1 MCQQRQSEQGQK
13 RPFVGADLQML
24 VVSAFITPRVV
35 SLLAAYSSLCYHSV
49 KLATSPMSKLM
60 FSVCFVSLTA
70 QELHHSAMKAFL
82 SAKKKKGKV
91 KKSQGMKG
99 KIPSN

>member
-24 VVSAFITPRVV
+24 VVSAFITPGVV

-49 KLATSPMSKLM
+49 KLATAPMSKLM

-70 QELHHSAMKAFL
+70 QELHHSAKKAFL
-82 SAKKKKGKV
+82 SAKKK
-91 KKSQGMKG
+91 
-99 KIPSN
+99 NAR